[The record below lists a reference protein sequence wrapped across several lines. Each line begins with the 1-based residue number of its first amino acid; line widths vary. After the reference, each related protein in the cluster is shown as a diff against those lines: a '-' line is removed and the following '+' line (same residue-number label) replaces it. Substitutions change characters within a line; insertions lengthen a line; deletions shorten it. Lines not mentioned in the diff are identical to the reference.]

1 MDDSKSNEEIL
12 VFNGLI
18 GSVAKRKK
26 PKKHRRNSS
35 LRISVNSWFVIL
47 RKNEV
52 YKQTLFF
59 SLFCPPN
66 VIGRFYLSAKGLKK
80 KYLDM
85 KKGNITFQFC
95 FIFIIYKI
103 HLFFIISS
111 TSLSS
116 FFFFVISLVTW
127 LFWSV
132 LLLFS
137 FVYVF
142 VVVVIVFVL
151 SLAWFLQV
159 HWLHRV
165 VLKQI

>member
-18 GSVAKRKK
+18 GWVAKRKK

-85 KKGNITFQFC
+85 I
-95 FIFIIYKI
+95 I

-116 FFFFVISLVTW
+116 FFFLVTW
-127 LFWSV
+127 LFWSL

-142 VVVVIVFVL
+142 FVVVIVFVL